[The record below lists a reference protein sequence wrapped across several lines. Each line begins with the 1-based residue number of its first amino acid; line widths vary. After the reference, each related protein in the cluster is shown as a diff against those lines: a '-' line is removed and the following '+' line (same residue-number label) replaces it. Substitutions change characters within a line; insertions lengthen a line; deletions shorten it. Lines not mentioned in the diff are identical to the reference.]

1 MANPLQWG
9 ELRGRFLI
17 GATLDDDAA
26 TAWFSNFGYHDVATS
41 LATLHSAIL
50 KSLNPEATINVFNH
64 PLEVNYSDNVSFY
77 FTPFVNSL
85 IYYLT

>member
-50 KSLNPEATINVFNH
+50 KSLKPEATINVFNH